1 LSNPAN
7 VFANNDK
14 GGPVTATAFIILEFI
29 SKKIQ
34 VKQSTTAYSVI

>member
-1 LSNPAN
+1 

-14 GGPVTATAFIILEFI
+14 GGSAAATAFITLEFI

-34 VKQSTTAYSVI
+34 VKQLATAYSVVW